1 MKKYFYILLVFV
13 IILSCEKKEKDDSY
27 KYLYD
32 KLDEYIRKEK
42 NMLDS
47 EYYFNY
53 SKIENDSLEIKR
65 YDSLYKVSSNIDI
78 KLNQLNQ
85 LNFSERSNVLK
96 FRDSIIIVHNSP
108 FKLVEKFDYLKL
120 NDSVF
125 RKKIEIEIL
134 NIRQTYN
141 AFRIYRYT
149 ALKDVDK

>member
-1 MKKYFYILLVFV
+1 MKKYFIILLVSI

-32 KLDEYIRKEK
+32 KLDGYIKKEK
-42 NMLDS
+42 SMLDS

-65 YDSLYKVSSNIDI
+65 YDSLYKVSSNIDK
-78 KLNQLNQ
+78 KLNQLD
-85 LNFSERSNVLK
+85 FSDRSNVLK

-149 ALKDVDK
+149 ALKDEDK